1 VLFFKN
7 YIFFLSP
14 SLIKIVIG
22 LFIQIPL
29 ITFFLKPEEI
39 GIYALYSGLLLILV
53 PLSDLGVNT
62 NLQSNFYKI
71 KFQENKIF
79 FFNLLI
85 FSFFLTIFWALILLV
100 IFFFYNKYFYFNSE
114 NLIYIAVILV
124 TYFFSFSSSLFK
136 NLSILKKEAKEVAIV
151 DISKNILGILSLFL
165 FLTFLNNKLKSLFIS
180 LLITNFYGLII
191 EIIFLRKYLKLII
204 KFKYLKYIL
213 KLGLN
218 FFNFNVVGMG
228 VFFVERLIVV
238 SFFGEYILGIYYLA
252 RNFINYLTVFI
263 KVIVQVY
270 SSNLLKIKNIN
281 KNLIIFK
288 NYVRLNEI
296 VLFIIFNFGLI
307 LIFFLKEFFSIITHD
322 KFTEVY
328 HLVSIGYLMLL
339 NVVFLSF
346 ITCSII
352 SNKEFSLFKYSANST
367 QIFFLFIAFI
377 YSYFSINKSIHY
389 ILIFFIL
396 TNYAVSFI
404 RYTFTGSRKFYS
416 KLFLKFI
423 FYSFFY
429 ILTLLIYENT
439 FISFNIKL
447 IIIFLISVILIIYFW
462 FIKKEF
468 FNILQITS

>member
-1 VLFFKN
+1 MLFFKN
-7 YIFFLSP
+7 YIFFSSP
-14 SLIKIVIG
+14 LFIKTVIG

-29 ITFFLKPEEI
+29 ITFFLKPDEI
-39 GIYALYSGLLLILV
+39 GIYALYSGLLFVLV
-53 PLSDLGVNT
+53 PLSDLGINT
-62 NLQSNFYKI
+62 NLQSNFSKSR
-71 KFQENKIF
+71 FQENKIF

-85 FSFFLTIFWALILLV
+85 FSFFSTIFWTLVLLV

-114 NLIYIAVILV
+114 NLIYIGVILV
-124 TYFFSFSSSLFK
+124 TYFFSFPSSLFK

-151 DISKNILGILSLFL
+151 DISKNILSTLILFLFFQLLNNKLLSLFL
-165 FLTFLNNKLKSLFIS
+165 S
-180 LLITNFYGLII
+180 LLITNFYSLII

-218 FFNFNVVGMG
+218 FFNFNVIGMG
-228 VFFVERLIVV
+228 TFFVERLIVV

-252 RNFINYLTVFI
+252 RNFINYLVVFI
-263 KVIVQVY
+263 KATVQVY
-270 SSNLLKIKNIN
+270 SPNLLKITDIN

-296 VLFIIFNFGLI
+296 ILFILFNFGLI
-307 LIFFLKEFFSIITHD
+307 LILFLKEFLSVITHD
-322 KFTEVY
+322 KFIEVY
-328 HLVSIGYLMLL
+328 DLVSVGYLMLF

-352 SNKEFSLFKYSANST
+352 PNKEFSLLKYSANST

-377 YSYFSINKSIHY
+377 YSYFFINKSIYY
-389 ILIFFIL
+389 ILIFLVLSNYFVSL
-396 TNYAVSFI
+396 T
-404 RYTFTGSRKFYS
+404 RYIFSGMRKFFS

-429 ILTLLIYENT
+429 ILALLIYENT
-439 FISFNIKL
+439 LLSFNTKL
-447 IIIFLISVILIIYFW
+447 IIVFLISVILIIYFW

-468 FNILQITS
+468 FNILQKIS